1 MLSPFTEVVSK
12 VFIELEPIFN
22 NIGEKLD
29 FDYELDLSDIDL
41 YTYYPFAQ
49 PVRVKGSVFNKAGVV
64 QLKADTTFTYS
75 APCDRCAQHTTK
87 DLSIPVDHVLVTSL
101 NDEENDELILVE
113 SLRFNLDELVT
124 EDILLG
130 LPTRHLCKEDCKGV
144 CQYCGKNL
152 NDDSCNC
159 SAPLDPRLAALQ
171 QLLSNNDE

>member
-1 MLSPFTEVVSK
+1 M
-12 VFIELEPIFN
+12 FIELEPIFN

-29 FDYELDLSDIDL
+29 FDFDLDLSDLDISS
-41 YTYYPFAQ
+41 YHPFVQ
-49 PVRVKGSVFNKAGVV
+49 PVKVKGRVFNKAGVV
-64 QLKADTTFTYS
+64 QLQADASFTYS
-75 APCDRCAQHTTK
+75 APCDRCAQPTQK

-113 SLRFNLDELVT
+113 SLRFNLGELVT

-152 NDDSCNC
+152 NQDSCNC

-171 QLLSNNDE
+171 QLLDNNDE